1 MSQNVISEKPL
12 LGDFSATMPIEVLD
26 MANHPV
32 GDGRRRSEDDCL
44 GMAVFL
50 LSPIDLDRKAQTTL
64 LWAIRWPHDLAY
76 ARRLVDGVLAQE
88 EDRRREAERRRR
100 QDEYRREE
108 DDRQR
113 REARNARDRE
123 RYRLRTPA
131 QIEADNQRRALKR
144 QRGS

>member
-1 MSQNVISEKPL
+1 MSESPL
-12 LGDFSATMPIEVLD
+12 WGDFSVTMPIEVLD

-32 GDGRRRSEDDCL
+32 GDGRRRSDDDCV
-44 GMAVFL
+44 GMAVL
-50 LSPIDLDRKAQTTL
+50 LMSPIELDRKAQTTL

-76 ARRLVDGVLAQE
+76 ARRLVDGVLEQE
-88 EDRRREAERRRR
+88 EHRRREDECRRR
-100 QDEYRREE
+100 QDEYRRWD